1 MSRGCWTGTPVIK
14 SWKWST
20 CKWKNYPGLV
30 RNSDKINAIFIFYR
44 FHVWNI
50 GRLKICKDFAF
61 QELQFTIGPW
71 RLLWQLFNEIHEQKW
86 SSHRQLKGFPRGF
99 GLVEKPSHGCWSRA
113 STRFSAMAPRESAG
127 WQQRV
132 ALAVS
137 WAPEIPRS
145 QIEDINLANLR
156 GLSS

>member
-1 MSRGCWTGTPVIK
+1 MLNGNPGNKVLKMVHVQVKELSGTRPKFRQDQCNFYILPI
-14 SWKWST
+14 SCMEHWSPQNMQGF
-20 CKWKNYPGLV
+20 CIPGTT
-30 RNSDKINAIFIFYR
+30 
-44 FHVWNI
+44 
-50 GRLKICKDFAF
+50 
-61 QELQFTIGPW
+61 TIGPW